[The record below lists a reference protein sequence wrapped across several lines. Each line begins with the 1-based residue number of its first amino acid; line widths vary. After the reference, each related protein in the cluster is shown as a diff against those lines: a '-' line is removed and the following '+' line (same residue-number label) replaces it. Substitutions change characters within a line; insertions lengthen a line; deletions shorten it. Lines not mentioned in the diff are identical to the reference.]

1 MSLRNWAGNLA
12 FRASGIH
19 RPESVEEVQEVVA
32 SAERIRPLGTRHSFN
47 DIADT
52 NAELLSTERLKRV
65 IELSGD
71 SVWVEAGIRYGDLA
85 EHLAQQGLTLAN
97 FASLPH
103 ISVAGSVATGTHG
116 SGVKNPSLSAAV
128 REVQIVKADGTLVT
142 LNRGVDSEFDG
153 AVVAL
158 GALGVVASLRLDI
171 EPMFDVAQTVYEG
184 LPWKS
189 LASELDEILSGAY
202 SVSLFTYWT
211 SDKIDQIWV
220 KRTSGDGSPEYF
232 GAKAAD
238 GPRHPLP
245 DMPWENCT
253 EQRGVPGP
261 AHERLPHFKMEFTPS
276 GGEELQAEYILPREH
291 AFAALME
298 IDAMRDQIAP
308 LLYVSEIRTVAAD
321 DLWLSPSS
329 GRDSVC
335 IHFTWRQLQP
345 EVEAL
350 LPEIEARLS
359 QFDARPHWG
368 KLFDMKA
375 DRVQTLYPRF
385 AEFEELARS
394 YDPTGKFRN
403 EYLDRHV
410 FKG

>member
-1 MSLRNWAGNLA
+1 VSLRNWAGNLE
-12 FRASGIH
+12 FRASKIY
-19 RPESVEEVQEVVA
+19 RPETVEEIQEIVA
-32 SAERIRPLGTRHSFN
+32 ASDRIRPAGTRHSFN

-52 NAELLSTERLKRV
+52 GAATLSTERLNRV
-65 IELSGD
+65 LELGND
-71 SVWVEAGIRYGDLA
+71 NVLVEAGIRYGDLA
-85 EHLAQQGLTLAN
+85 AYLAQQGMILAN

-116 SGVKNPSLSAAV
+116 SGVSNPSLSAAV
-128 REVQIVKADGTLVT
+128 REVKVVKADGSLSTLK
-142 LNRGVDSEFDG
+142 RGQDREFDG

-158 GALGVVASLRLDI
+158 GALGVVTSLMLDVV
-171 EPMFDVAQTVYEG
+171 PMFEVAQTVYEG

-189 LASELDEILSGAY
+189 LASELDAVLSDAY
-202 SVSLFTYWT
+202 SVSLFTYWS
-211 SDKIDQIWV
+211 SDLIDQVWV
-220 KRTSGDGSPEYF
+220 KRKEGESTENYF

-245 DMPWENCT
+245 DMPRENCT
-253 EQRGVPGP
+253 QQMGIYGP
-261 AHERLPHFKMEFTPS
+261 AHERLPHFRMEFTPS

-291 AFAALME
+291 AFSALME
-298 IDAMRDQIAP
+298 IDAMRDRIAP

-321 DLWLSPSS
+321 DLWLSSSS

-335 IHFTWRQLQP
+335 IHFTWKQRQA

-350 LPEIEARLS
+350 LPEIEARLA
-359 QFDARPHWG
+359 QFGARPHWG

-375 DRVQTLYPRF
+375 DRVQPLYPRF
-385 AEFEELARS
+385 GDFEALART

-403 EYLDRHV
+403 EFLDSRL
-410 FKG
+410 FGR